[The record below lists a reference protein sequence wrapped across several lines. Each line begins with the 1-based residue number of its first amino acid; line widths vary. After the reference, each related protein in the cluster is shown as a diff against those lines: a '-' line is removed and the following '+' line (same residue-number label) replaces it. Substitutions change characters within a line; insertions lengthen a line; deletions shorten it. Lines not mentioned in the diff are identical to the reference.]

1 MQYEIITKSFM
12 TKPPDEPIYSE
23 MATEITLEDEAA
35 GLFVSIIQCHGDGEQ
50 KVSICKEEWPL
61 IRQAVD
67 DLMLV
72 VDEKEV
78 K

>member
-1 MQYEIITKSFM
+1 MEYETMIHSIM
-12 TKPPDEPIYSE
+12 VKPPDEPIFSDL
-23 MATEITLEDEAA
+23 ATEITLEDEAA
-35 GLFVSIIQCHGDGEQ
+35 GLFVSIIQRHEDGEQ

>member
-12 TKPPDEPIYSE
+12 VKPPDEPIFSE
-23 MATEITLEDEAA
+23 IATEIMLEDEAA
-35 GLFVSIIQCHGDGEQ
+35 GLFVSIIQRHGDGEQ

-67 DLMLV
+67 DLMTV
-72 VDEKEV
+72 C
-78 K
+78 

>member
-12 TKPPDEPIYSE
+12 TKPPDEPIFSE

-35 GLFVSIIQCHGDGEQ
+35 GLFVSIIQRKGDGEQ

-67 DLMLV
+67 ELM
-72 VDEKEV
+72 EV
-78 K
+78 C